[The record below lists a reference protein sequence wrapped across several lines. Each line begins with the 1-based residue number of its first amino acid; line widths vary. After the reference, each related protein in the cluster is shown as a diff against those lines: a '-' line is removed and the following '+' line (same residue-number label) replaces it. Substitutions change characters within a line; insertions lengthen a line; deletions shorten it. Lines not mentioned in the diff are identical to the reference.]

1 MEEKKR
7 IKIAL
12 GEFGTGSGSQELFE
26 KLSDK
31 MAREAARAGAKILCL
46 PELSACGYF
55 IRREELLAAALTA
68 GEQGEKMAATAKK
81 YGISLIFGYPE
92 RDGET
97 IYNSCL
103 AVGEDGSCIQNIRK
117 VNLWKSE
124 KKRFSEGRDFPVF
137 KTCAGRTAAVLC
149 YDLEFP
155 EPARIV
161 SMNGARLIFCPAA
174 WSFAAERRWE
184 VDLASAALCN
194 LAFTAGSNY
203 RDENCCGGSCV
214 YGPDGK
220 QRSPEK
226 EIPIELSGAGESR
239 LLIFELDLDETEKER
254 EKVPYYEDWKGELY
268 GKLIK
273 EAWEKR
279 KQSGSL
285 FSSGLSPS

>member
-12 GEFGTGSGSQELFE
+12 GEFGTGSGGQELFE

-31 MAREAARAGAKILCL
+31 MAREAAWAGAKILCL

-68 GEQGEKMAATAKK
+68 GEQEKKMAATAKK

-92 RDGET
+92 RDGEA

-124 KKRFSEGRDFPVF
+124 KKRFSEGWDFPVF
-137 KTCAGRTAAVLC
+137 ETCAGRTAAVLC

-174 WSFAAERRWE
+174 WSFADGRSIWLQPLSAIWPLWREPITGMKTAAEVPACTARMEDREARRKK
-184 VDLASAALCN
+184 
-194 LAFTAGSNY
+194 F
-203 RDENCCGGSCV
+203 
-214 YGPDGK
+214 P
-220 QRSPEK
+220 
-226 EIPIELSGAGESR
+226 LSFPA
-239 LLIFELDLDETEKER
+239 R
-254 EKVPYYEDWKGELY
+254 EK
-268 GKLIK
+268 
-273 EAWEKR
+273 AAC
-279 KQSGSL
+279 
-285 FSSGLSPS
+285 

>member
-31 MAREAARAGAKILCL
+31 MAREAAWAGAKILCL

-68 GEQGEKMAATAKK
+68 GEQGKKMAATAKK

-103 AVGEDGSCIQNIRK
+103 AVGENGSCIQNIRK

-137 KTCAGRTAAVLC
+137 ETCAGQTAAVLC

-184 VDLASAALCN
+184 VALASAALCN
-194 LAFTAGSNY
+194 LAFTAGANY
-203 RDENCCGGSCV
+203 RDENCCG
-214 YGPDGK
+214 
-220 QRSPEK
+220 
-226 EIPIELSGAGESR
+226 
-239 LLIFELDLDETEKER
+239 
-254 EKVPYYEDWKGELY
+254 W
-268 GKLIK
+268 
-273 EAWEKR
+273 
-279 KQSGSL
+279 SL
-285 FSSGLSPS
+285 

>member
-1 MEEKKR
+1 MERKRR

-12 GEFGTGSGSQELFE
+12 GELGIGRGNQEVFE
-26 KLSDK
+26 RISDRIAEK
-31 MAREAARAGAKILCL
+31 AAQSGAKLLCL
-46 PELSACGYF
+46 PELSSCGYF
-55 IRREELLAAALTA
+55 IRREELLAASLTA
-68 GEQGEKMAATAKK
+68 EEQAEKMAMTAKK

-92 RDGET
+92 RNGET

-103 AVGEDGSCIQNIRK
+103 VIDSCGRKIQNIRK

-137 KTCAGRTAAVLC
+137 ETCAGQTAAVLC

-161 SMNGARLIFCPAA
+161 SMKGARLLFCPAA

-194 LAFTAGSNY
+194 LAFTAGANY

-214 YGPDGK
+214 YGPDGR

-226 EIPIELSGAGESR
+226 EIPIELPGAGESR
-239 LLIFELDLDETEKER
+239 LLVFELDLDETDRER

-268 GKLIK
+268 GNLMK

-279 KQSGSL
+279 KQRDSI
-285 FSSGLSPS
+285 